1 MRLFILQFVYSITSF
16 AIDYRYTR
24 NKTDC
29 RLEFEFHGVA
39 PQCHS
44 QHLIIKRH
52 FVRGA
57 LRRTRDMY
65 SLSPARCTPPRDIC
79 RAESA
84 PSMWSG
90 GVKIQIENHLA
101 NLPVVP
107 SVNKFRFT
115 RVGGLRV
122 MDPCARREARRFNL
136 HKGGRAYL
144 RFLYVCDP
152 RGIFSEASGRIFL
165 SLDRAEIRVRNIR
178 PCNLLN
184 RR

>member
-1 MRLFILQFVYSITSF
+1 M
-16 AIDYRYTR
+16 
-24 NKTDC
+24 
-29 RLEFEFHGVA
+29 
-39 PQCHS
+39 
-44 QHLIIKRH
+44 
-52 FVRGA
+52 
-57 LRRTRDMY
+57 
-65 SLSPARCTPPRDIC
+65 PPRDIC

-144 RFLYVCDP
+144 RFLYVWDP
-152 RGIFSEASGRIFL
+152 REIFSEASGTDLFIAR
-165 SLDRAEIRVRNIR
+165 SSGNSRAEYTAVQFAE
-178 PCNLLN
+178 PKVT
-184 RR
+184 

>member
-1 MRLFILQFVYSITSF
+1 MAWLLSV
-16 AIDYRYTR
+16 
-24 NKTDC
+24 C
-29 RLEFEFHGVA
+29 R
-39 PQCHS
+39 S
-44 QHLIIKRH
+44 RRLIIKRH
-52 FVRGA
+52 FVRGE
-57 LRRTRDMY
+57 LFEGKRDMY
-65 SLSPARCTPPRDIC
+65 SRCGDTFRDIC

-144 RFLYVCDP
+144 RFLYVWDP
-152 RGIFSEASGRIFL
+152 RGIYSVASGRIFL
-165 SLDRAEIRVRNIR
+165 SLDRAETRARNIR